1 MSNSRNEL
9 FFYIALSIS
18 SVKKS
23 KSPKMSSDT
32 ASGRG
37 GISGTASGRGGIS
50 GGGGGGVGGVSGGGG
65 GGISGN
71 MLNLIP
77 GRVSRLGMGKSG
89 KSFNDISV
97 SGGFNPPPLLEALL
111 TLIASV
117 CPAITSLALILTWA
131 EADAAS
137 GIFGKVFPKS
147 KLFLL
152 FCRPNFW
159 RFRPEP
165 AKAKLDPADPA
176 EIPGVLGVAIL
187 GLKAN

>member
-1 MSNSRNEL
+1 
-9 FFYIALSIS
+9 
-18 SVKKS
+18 
-23 KSPKMSSDT
+23 MSSDT

-37 GISGTASGRGGIS
+37 GISSISS
-50 GGGGGGVGGVSGGGG
+50 GGGGGGGGVSGGGGGG

-97 SGGFNPPPLLEALL
+97 SGGFNPPLLEALL

-117 CPAITSLALILTWA
+117 CPAITGLALILTWA

-165 AKAKLDPADPA
+165 AKAKLDPDPA
-176 EIPGVLGVAIL
+176 IFTGLGMAIL